1 MLTTELINNNIPR
14 LQLQDGIAK
23 ALQLITDYRV
33 THLPV
38 VSPDGKYLGLLSEDD
53 LMDIEEEK
61 GSIQYFEDAL
71 LNAFV
76 KENEHFLNAVN
87 CSNKYETSVVPVINE
102 EKELVGVITVTDLL
116 KALGDFSG
124 ANEIGGI
131 IVMEME
137 RSQFAI
143 SEISRL
149 VESND
154 AHILHLNTTV
164 QPETG
169 LLTVTLHLNKK
180 EISAIVATFERY
192 EYDVI
197 YFFGDEQFEN
207 EIHSNYRHL
216 MNYLDI

>member
-14 LQLQDGIAK
+14 LQLQDGVAK

>member
-1 MLTTELINNNIPR
+1 MLTTELINSNIPR
-14 LQLQDGIAK
+14 LQLKDSIAK
-23 ALQLITDYRV
+23 ALQLINDYRV

-38 VSPDGKYLGLLSEDD
+38 VAPDGKYLGLLAEDD

-61 GSIQYFEDAL
+61 GSVQYFEEAL
-71 LNAFV
+71 LKASV

-102 EKELVGVITVTDLL
+102 EKELVGVIAVTDLL

>member
-1 MLTTELINNNIPR
+1 MLTTELINTNIPR
-14 LQLQDGIAK
+14 LQTTDSIAK
-23 ALQLITDYRV
+23 ALQLLSDYRV

-38 VSPDGKYLGLLSEDD
+38 VSEDKYLGLISEDD
-53 LMDIEEEK
+53 LLDVEEEK
-61 GSIQYFEDAL
+61 GTMQHLEE
-71 LNAFV
+71 NFV
-76 KENEHFLNAVN
+76 RGFVRENEHFLNAVN
-87 CSNKYETSVVPVINE
+87 FSNLYESTVVPVVNDE
-102 EKELVGVITVTDLL
+102 HELAGVITVPDLL

-143 SEISRL
+143 SEISRI

-154 AHILHLNTTV
+154 ATILHLNTTV
-164 QPETG
+164 DKVTG
-169 LLTVTLHLNKK
+169 MLTVTLHLNKK
-180 EISAIVATFERY
+180 EIASIVSAFERY

-197 YFFGDEQFEN
+197 YYFGDEKFEN

>member
-1 MLTTELINNNIPR
+1 MLTADLINNNIPR
-14 LQLQDGIAK
+14 LQLNDSIAK
-23 ALQLITDYRV
+23 AIQLINDFRV

-38 VSPDGKYLGLLSEDD
+38 VSEDNYLGLIGEDD
-53 LMDIEEEK
+53 LMDAEEEK
-61 GSIQYFEDAL
+61 STIQILEQHFIA
-71 LNAFV
+71 AAV

-87 CSNKYETSVVPVINE
+87 FSNRYESTVVPVITEDNE
-102 EKELVGVITVTDLL
+102 LAGVITSPDLL
-116 KALGDFSG
+116 RALGDFSG
-124 ANEIGGI
+124 ATEIGGI

-137 RSQFAI
+137 RSQFAL
-143 SEISRL
+143 SEISRI

-154 AHILHLNTTV
+154 ATVLHLNTTV

-169 LLTVTLHLNKK
+169 MLTVTLHLNKK
-180 EISAIVATFERY
+180 EIASIVAAFERY

-197 YFFGDEQFEN
+197 YYFGDEKFEN

>member
-14 LQLQDGIAK
+14 LKLLDSIGK
-23 ALQLITDYRV
+23 ALQLINDYRV

-38 VSPDGKYLGLLSEDD
+38 ASDEKYLGLISEDD
-53 LMDIEEEK
+53 LMDAEDDRAT
-61 GSIQYFEDAL
+61 IQVLESSFIK
-71 LNAFV
+71 AFV

-87 CSNKYETSVVPVINE
+87 CSNRYDTSVVPVINE
-102 EKELVGVITVTDLL
+102 EEELVGVITVTDLL

-143 SEISRL
+143 SEISRI

-154 AHILHLNTTV
+154 ATILHLNTTV
-164 QPETG
+164 HPETG
-169 LLTVTLHLNKK
+169 MLTVTLHLNKK
-180 EISAIVATFERY
+180 EISAIVSSFERY
-192 EYDVI
+192 EYDII
-197 YFFGDEQFEN
+197 YYFGDEKFEN
-207 EIHSNYRHL
+207 EIHINYRHL

>member
-14 LQLQDGIAK
+14 LKLLDSIGK
-23 ALQLITDYRV
+23 ALQLINDYRV

-38 VSPDGKYLGLLSEDD
+38 ASDEKFLGLISEDD
-53 LMDIEEEK
+53 LMDVEDDRAT
-61 GSIQYFEDAL
+61 IQVLESSFIK
-71 LNAFV
+71 AFV

-87 CSNKYETSVVPVINE
+87 CSNRYDTSVVPVINE
-102 EKELVGVITVTDLL
+102 EEELVGVITVTDLL

-143 SEISRL
+143 SEISRI

-154 AHILHLNTTV
+154 ATILHLNTTV
-164 QPETG
+164 HPETG
-169 LLTVTLHLNKK
+169 MLTVTLHLNKK
-180 EISAIVATFERY
+180 EISAIVSSFERY
-192 EYDVI
+192 EYDII
-197 YFFGDEQFEN
+197 YYFGDEKFEN
-207 EIHSNYRHL
+207 EIHINYRHL